1 MVEQLCLPMHQMHPC
16 VLRAVFFDGYPAY
29 ELRKAQGVDARQMGL
44 GANGREVYDYEIE
57 YYLRSEGG
65 IMIDGRYVPMY
76 AGDVN
81 IRKPGQ
87 CVRGVAPYQC
97 FLICFDVTGNSE
109 RTQPYLFGSKEQA
122 QPQYKNPI
130 LDALPERISCPNGS
144 GIEALF
150 MRACR
155 LRNEDGPASILH
167 RNMLLMQ
174 ILSLLTDMV
183 LPQTRRV
190 SPGIRR
196 AADEIERR
204 FNEEISVDGLIA
216 QSGMSKA
223 TFHRRFRAE
232 MGCTPLEMM
241 TRMRIERAK
250 DLLVRTDETVANIAQ
265 LCGYTDNAYFTRAFR
280 KHCGMTPGTFREG
293 K

>member
-1 MVEQLCLPMHQMHPC
+1 MRERVCLATEDLHPC
-16 VLRAVFFDGYPAY
+16 VLRTAFHDGYPAY
-29 ELRKAQGVDARQMGL
+29 AFRQAQGIYERRM
-44 GANGREVYDYEIE
+44 GANTREVYDYELE
-57 YYLRSEGG
+57 YYVRSDGG
-65 IMIDGRYVPMY
+65 VEIDGRYVPMR

-87 CVRGVAPYQC
+87 QVQGIMPYVC
-97 FLICFDVTGNSE
+97 YNICFDVSGHAQ
-109 RTQPYLFGSKEQA
+109 RTAPYYFGSKEQA

-130 LDALPERISCPNGS
+130 LDALPERINCPAGS

-155 LRNEDGPASILH
+155 LRNEDGPAHILH

-183 LPQTRRV
+183 LPQTQRV
-190 SPGIRR
+190 SLKIQR

-204 FNEEISVDGLIA
+204 FDEEIRIDELIT

-232 MGCTPLEMM
+232 MGCTPLELM
-241 TRMRIERAK
+241 TRMRMERAK
-250 DLLVRTDETVANIAQ
+250 ELLIRTDETVANIAQ
-265 LCGYTDNAYFTRAFR
+265 LCGYTDNVYFTRIFR
-280 KHCGMTPGTFREG
+280 KHCGMTPSRFREG
-293 K
+293 MR